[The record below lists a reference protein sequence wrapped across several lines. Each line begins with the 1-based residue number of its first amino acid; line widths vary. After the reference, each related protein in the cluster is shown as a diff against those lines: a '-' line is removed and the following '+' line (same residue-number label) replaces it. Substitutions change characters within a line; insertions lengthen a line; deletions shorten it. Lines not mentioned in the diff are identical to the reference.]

1 VLLMAHGHASGHS
14 HDGHSHGVSAD
25 ADRGKLAIALGLIL
39 GFMAVEVTVG
49 ILASS
54 LALLADAAHM
64 LTDATA
70 IGLSLVVIRLAQRPA
85 KGALTFGLKRTEILS
100 AQFNGATLLVL
111 ALVIVYEG
119 ITRLI
124 SPPTVAG
131 TAVLVVAL
139 IGIVVNLAATWTLSK
154 ANRESMNIEGSY
166 QHMLTDL
173 VAFIVTA
180 IAGAVILITG
190 FGRADGIASLVVAAV
205 MLRAAYGLLK
215 ASGRV
220 FLEAA
225 PEGVDPDA
233 IGRALVAEP
242 GVSEV
247 HDLHV
252 WEITSGFSA
261 LSAHVLV
268 GAENNCH
275 ATRRHLEALLHDQFE
290 IEHTTLQ
297 VDHDGGE
304 LLDIKLPEQHQ
315 HVTR

>member
-1 VLLMAHGHASGHS
+1 MAHDHGHGHE
-14 HDGHSHGVSAD
+14 GHSHGVSAD
-25 ADRGKLAIALGLIL
+25 ADRGKLAIALGLIV

-85 KGALTFGLKRTEILS
+85 EGAMTFGLKRTEILS

-111 ALVIVYEG
+111 ALLIIYEG
-119 ITRLI
+119 ITRLVN
-124 SPPTVAG
+124 PPTVAG
-131 TAVLVVAL
+131 TAVLVVAV

-154 ANRESMNIEGSY
+154 ANRESMNVEGSY

-173 VAFIVTA
+173 IAFIVTA

-190 FGRADGIASLVVAAV
+190 FRRADGIASLVVAAV

-252 WEITSGFSA
+252 WEITSGFPT

-268 GAENNCH
+268 GIENDCH
-275 ATRRHLEALLHDQFE
+275 GIRRHLESLLHEQFD

-297 VDHDGGE
+297 VDHEGGE
-304 LLDIKLPEQHQ
+304 LLDIELPEQRERS
-315 HVTR
+315 TR